1 MIRYDLVCENEHFFE
16 SWFKDSKSYQ
26 KQLETNEIV
35 CPECNSSN
43 ISKSLMAPGIPKK
56 TNTKNS
62 NVIANSNSKSINDAI
77 RKIRNEIKKN
87 SEYVGDQF
95 PEEARKIHYN
105 EAEMRS
111 IYGKASKKEIT
122 ELVDEGIDI
131 IQIPEIPDD
140 KN

>member
-26 KQLETNEIV
+26 KQLEANEIA
-35 CPECNSSN
+35 CPKCNNSN

-56 TNTKNS
+56 TNTKNG
-62 NVIANSNSKSINDAI
+62 NVIANSSSSSINNAI
-77 RKIRNEIKKN
+77 RKIRDEIKKN

>member
-1 MIRYDLVCENEHFFE
+1 MIRYDLVCQNEHFFE

-26 KQLETNEIV
+26 KQLEANEIA
-35 CPECNSSN
+35 CPKCNNSN

-56 TNTKNS
+56 TNTKNG
-62 NVIANSNSKSINDAI
+62 NVIANSSSSSINNAI
-77 RKIRNEIKKN
+77 RKIRDEIKKN

>member
-26 KQLETNEIV
+26 KQLEANEIA
-35 CPECNSSN
+35 CPKCNNSN

-56 TNTKNS
+56 TNTKNG
-62 NVIANSNSKSINDAI
+62 NVIANSSSSSINNAI
-77 RKIRNEIKKN
+77 RKIRDEIKKN

-105 EAEMRS
+105 EAEVRS

>member
-16 SWFKDSKSYQ
+16 SWFKDSKTYQ
-26 KQLETNEIV
+26 KQLKANEIV
-35 CPECNSSN
+35 CPECSSCS

-56 TNTKNS
+56 TNTENG
-62 NVIANSNSKSINDAI
+62 NVIANSSSSTLNNAI

-87 SEYVGDQF
+87 SEYVGDKF

-111 IYGKASKKEIT
+111 IYGEASKKEIT
-122 ELVDEGIDI
+122 DLVDEGIDI

>member
-1 MIRYDLVCENEHFFE
+1 MIRYDLVCENGHFFE

-26 KQLETNEIV
+26 KQLEANEIA
-35 CPECNSSN
+35 CPKCNNSN

-56 TNTKNS
+56 KNTTNG
-62 NVIANSNSKSINDAI
+62 NVIANSSSSSINNAI
-77 RKIRNEIKKN
+77 RKIRDEIKKN

-105 EAEMRS
+105 EAEVRS

>member
-1 MIRYDLVCENEHFFE
+1 MIRYDLVCDKEHFFE

-26 KQLETNEIV
+26 RQLSKNEIL
-35 CPECNSSN
+35 CPECNSHI

-56 TNTKNS
+56 TNAKNS
-62 NVIANSNSKSINDAI
+62 NVIANNSSSSLNNAI
-77 RKIRNEIKKN
+77 RKIRDEIKKN

-95 PEEARKIHYN
+95 SEEARKIHYN

-111 IYGKASKKEIT
+111 IYGEATKQDIT

>member
-26 KQLETNEIV
+26 MQLDANEIV
-35 CPECNSSN
+35 CPECDSSN

-62 NVIANSNSKSINDAI
+62 NVIANSSSRSINDAI
-77 RKIRNEIKKN
+77 RKIRDEIKKN

>member
-26 KQLETNEIV
+26 KQLEANEIA
-35 CPECNSSN
+35 CPKCNNSN

-56 TNTKNS
+56 TNTKNG
-62 NVIANSNSKSINDAI
+62 NVIANSSSRSINDAI
-77 RKIRNEIKKN
+77 RKIRDEIKKN

-111 IYGKASKKEIT
+111 IYGKASKTEIT

>member
-26 KQLETNEIV
+26 KQLEANEIA
-35 CPECNSSN
+35 CPKCNNSN

-56 TNTKNS
+56 TNTKNG
-62 NVIANSNSKSINDAI
+62 NVIANSSSRSINDAI
-77 RKIRNEIKKN
+77 RKIRDEIKKN

-111 IYGKASKKEIT
+111 IYGKASKTEIT
-122 ELVDEGIDI
+122 ERVDEGIDI

>member
-26 KQLETNEIV
+26 KQLEANEIA
-35 CPECNSSN
+35 CPKCNNSN

-62 NVIANSNSKSINDAI
+62 NVIANSSSRSINDAI
-77 RKIRNEIKKN
+77 RKIRDEIKKN

-111 IYGKASKKEIT
+111 IYGKASKTEIT

>member
-26 KQLETNEIV
+26 KQLEANEIA
-35 CPECNSSN
+35 CPKCNNSN

-56 TNTKNS
+56 MNTKNG
-62 NVIANSNSKSINDAI
+62 NVIANSSSSSINNAI
-77 RKIRNEIKKN
+77 RKIRDEIKKN

-111 IYGKASKKEIT
+111 IYGKASKKDIT

>member
-26 KQLETNEIV
+26 KQLDTNEIV
-35 CPECNSSN
+35 CPECDSSN
-43 ISKSLMAPGIPKK
+43 ISKALMAPGIPKK
-56 TNTKNS
+56 TNTKNG
-62 NVIANSNSKSINDAI
+62 NVIANSSSRSINDAI
-77 RKIRNEIKKN
+77 RKIRDEIKKN

-111 IYGKASKKEIT
+111 IYGKASKTEIT

>member
-16 SWFKDSKSYQ
+16 SWFKDSESYQ
-26 KQLETNEIV
+26 KQLEANEIV
-35 CPECNSSN
+35 CPKCNSSN

-56 TNTKNS
+56 TNTKNG
-62 NVIANSNSKSINDAI
+62 NVIANSSSSSINNAI
-77 RKIRNEIKKN
+77 RKIRDEIKKN

>member
-26 KQLETNEIV
+26 KQLEANEIA
-35 CPECNSSN
+35 CPKCNNSN

-56 TNTKNS
+56 TNTKNG
-62 NVIANSNSKSINDAI
+62 NVIANSSSSSINNAI
-77 RKIRNEIKKN
+77 RKIRDEIKKN

-111 IYGKASKKEIT
+111 IYGKASKKDIT

>member
-26 KQLETNEIV
+26 KQMYDNEIF
-35 CPECNSSN
+35 CPECDSSN

-62 NVIANSNSKSINDAI
+62 NVIANSSSRSINDAI
-77 RKIRNEIKKN
+77 RKIRDEIKKN

>member
-16 SWFKDSKSYQ
+16 SWIKDSKSYQ
-26 KQLETNEIV
+26 KQLEANEIA
-35 CPECNSSN
+35 CPKCNNSN

-56 TNTKNS
+56 TNTKNG
-62 NVIANSNSKSINDAI
+62 NVIANSSSSSISNAI
-77 RKIRNEIKKN
+77 RKIRDEIKKN

-111 IYGKASKKEIT
+111 IYGKASKTEIT

>member
-26 KQLETNEIV
+26 KQLDTNEIV
-35 CPECNSSN
+35 CPECDSSN
-43 ISKSLMAPGIPKK
+43 ILKALMAPGIPKK
-56 TNTKNS
+56 TNTKNG
-62 NVIANSNSKSINDAI
+62 NVIANSSSRSINDAI
-77 RKIRNEIKKN
+77 RKIRDEIKKN

-111 IYGKASKKEIT
+111 IYGKASKTEIT

>member
-26 KQLETNEIV
+26 KQLEAEEIA
-35 CPECNSSN
+35 CPKCNNSN

-56 TNTKNS
+56 TNTKNG
-62 NVIANSNSKSINDAI
+62 NVIANSSSSSINNAI
-77 RKIRNEIKKN
+77 RKIRDEIKKN

>member
-1 MIRYDLVCENEHFFE
+1 MIRYDLFCENEHFFE

-26 KQLETNEIV
+26 KQLEANEIA
-35 CPECNSSN
+35 CPKCNNSN

-56 TNTKNS
+56 TNTKNG
-62 NVIANSNSKSINDAI
+62 NVIANSSSSSINNAI
-77 RKIRNEIKKN
+77 RKIRDEIKKN

>member
-1 MIRYDLVCENEHFFE
+1 MIRYDLVCENEHLFE

-26 KQLETNEIV
+26 KQLDANEIV
-35 CPECNSSN
+35 CPVCDSCN

-56 TNTKNS
+56 TNTKNG
-62 NVIANSNSKSINDAI
+62 NVIANSSSRSINDAI
-77 RKIRNEIKKN
+77 RKIRDEIKKN

>member
-16 SWFKDSKSYQ
+16 SWFKDSKTYQ
-26 KQLETNEIV
+26 KQLEANEIV
-35 CPECNSSN
+35 CPECSSCS

-56 TNTKNS
+56 TNTKNG
-62 NVIANSNSKSINDAI
+62 NVIANSSSSTLNNAI

-87 SEYVGDQF
+87 SEYVGDKF

-111 IYGKASKKEIT
+111 IYGEASKKEIT
-122 ELVDEGIDI
+122 DLVDEGIDI

>member
-1 MIRYDLVCENEHFFE
+1 MIRYDLFCENEHFFE

-26 KQLETNEIV
+26 KQLDANEIV
-35 CPECNSSN
+35 CPVCDSCN

-56 TNTKNS
+56 TNTKNG
-62 NVIANSNSKSINDAI
+62 NVIANSSSRSINDAI
-77 RKIRNEIKKN
+77 RKIRDEIKKN

-111 IYGKASKKEIT
+111 IYGKASKTEIT

>member
-1 MIRYDLVCENEHFFE
+1 MIRYDLVCENEHLFE
-16 SWFKDSKSYQ
+16 SWFRDSKSYH
-26 KQLETNEIV
+26 KQLEANEIV
-35 CPECNSSN
+35 CPECNSSI

-56 TNTKNS
+56 TNTKNG
-62 NVIANSNSKSINDAI
+62 NVIANNSSSSINNAI
-77 RKIRNEIKKN
+77 RKIRDEIKKN

-111 IYGKASKKEIT
+111 IYGEASKKEIT

-131 IQIPEIPDD
+131 VQIPEIPDD

>member
-26 KQLETNEIV
+26 KQLEAEEIA
-35 CPECNSSN
+35 CPKCNNSN

-56 TNTKNS
+56 TNTKNG
-62 NVIANSNSKSINDAI
+62 NVIANSSSSSLNNAI
-77 RKIRNEIKKN
+77 RKIRDEVKKN

>member
-1 MIRYDLVCENEHFFE
+1 MIRYDLVCENEHYFE

-26 KQLETNEIV
+26 KQLEANEIA
-35 CPECNSSN
+35 CPKCNNSN

-56 TNTKNS
+56 TNTKNG
-62 NVIANSNSKSINDAI
+62 NVIANSSSSSISNAI
-77 RKIRNEIKKN
+77 RKIRDEIKKN

>member
-16 SWFKDSKSYQ
+16 SWFKDSKTYQ
-26 KQLETNEIV
+26 KQLKANEIV
-35 CPECNSSN
+35 CPECSSCS

-56 TNTKNS
+56 TNTKNG
-62 NVIANSNSKSINDAI
+62 NVIANSSSSTLNNAI

-87 SEYVGDQF
+87 SEYVGDKF

-111 IYGKASKKEIT
+111 IYGEASKKEIT
-122 ELVDEGIDI
+122 DLVDEGIDI
-131 IQIPEIPDD
+131 IQITEIPDD

>member
-1 MIRYDLVCENEHFFE
+1 MIRYDLVCENEHYFE

-26 KQLETNEIV
+26 KQLEANEIA
-35 CPECNSSN
+35 CLRCNNSN

-56 TNTKNS
+56 TNTKNG
-62 NVIANSNSKSINDAI
+62 NVIANSSSRSINDAI
-77 RKIRNEIKKN
+77 RKIRDEIKKN

-111 IYGKASKKEIT
+111 IYGKASKTEIT

>member
-26 KQLETNEIV
+26 KQLEANEIA
-35 CPECNSSN
+35 CPKCNNSN

-56 TNTKNS
+56 TNTKNG
-62 NVIANSNSKSINDAI
+62 NVIANSSSSSINNAI
-77 RKIRNEIKKN
+77 RKIRDEIKKN

-111 IYGKASKKEIT
+111 IYGKASKTEIT